1 MLHADR
7 DALLCDLAETY
18 HVYDLKALPVL
29 TLAALSFG
37 LRDDSRI
44 KMKIAGMVYLSPVI
58 LQAAIADNL
67 ALIRYALCAKEHAP
81 LPEFY
86 TDIISGKKQAEQAAR
101 AGKEN
106 DTKYLSV
113 RNAIFEDVRSRLNED
128 INNGK

>member
-1 MLHADR
+1 MMHADR

-18 HVYDLKALPVL
+18 HVYDLKALPVQ

-44 KMKIAGMVYLSPVI
+44 KMKLSGLVYVSPII
-58 LQAAIADNL
+58 LQAEIVDNL
-67 ALIRYALCAKEHAP
+67 ALIRYSLCMKEHSP

-101 AGKEN
+101 ANKQK

-113 RNAIFEDVRSRLNED
+113 RNAILDDVRSRLNED
-128 INNGK
+128 KNNG

>member
-1 MLHADR
+1 MMHADR
-7 DALLCDLAETY
+7 DALLCDIAETY
-18 HVYDLKALPVL
+18 HVYDLKALPVQ

-44 KMKIAGMVYLSPVI
+44 KMKLSGLVYVSPII
-58 LQAAIADNL
+58 LQAEIVDNL
-67 ALIRYALCAKEHAP
+67 ALIRYSLCMKEHSP

-101 AGKEN
+101 ANKQK

-113 RNAIFEDVRSRLNED
+113 RNAILDDVRSRLNED
-128 INNGK
+128 KNNG

>member
-1 MLHADR
+1 MMHADR

-18 HVYDLKALPVL
+18 HVYDLKALPVQ

-44 KMKIAGMVYLSPVI
+44 KMKLSGLVYVSPII
-58 LQAAIADNL
+58 LQAEIVDNL
-67 ALIRYALCAKEHAP
+67 ALIRYSLCMKEHSP

-101 AGKEN
+101 ANKQK

-128 INNGK
+128 INNG

>member
-1 MLHADR
+1 MMHADR

-18 HVYDLKALPVL
+18 HVYDLKALPVQ

-44 KMKIAGMVYLSPVI
+44 KMKMAGMVYVSPVI
-58 LQAAIADNL
+58 LQAEIVDNL
-67 ALIRYALCAKEHAP
+67 ALIRYSLCMKEHSP

-101 AGKEN
+101 ANKQK

-113 RNAIFEDVRSRLNED
+113 RNAILDDVRSRLNED
-128 INNGK
+128 INNG

>member
-1 MLHADR
+1 MHADR

-18 HVYDLKALPVL
+18 HVYDLKALPVQ

-44 KMKIAGMVYLSPVI
+44 KMKLSGLVYVSPII
-58 LQAAIADNL
+58 LQAEIVDNL
-67 ALIRYALCAKEHAP
+67 ALIRYSLCMKEHSP

-101 AGKEN
+101 ANKQK

-113 RNAIFEDVRSRLNED
+113 RNAILDDVRSRLNED

>member
-1 MLHADR
+1 MMHADR

-18 HVYDLKALPVL
+18 HVYDLKALPVQ

-44 KMKIAGMVYLSPVI
+44 KMKLSGMVYVSPII
-58 LQAAIADNL
+58 LQAEIVDNL
-67 ALIRYALCAKEHAP
+67 ALIRYSLCMKEHSP

-101 AGKEN
+101 ANKQK

-128 INNGK
+128 INNG

>member
-1 MLHADR
+1 MMHADR

-44 KMKIAGMVYLSPVI
+44 KMKLSGMVYVSPVI

-67 ALIRYALCAKEHAP
+67 ALIRYSLCMKEHSP
-81 LPEFY
+81 LPDFY

-101 AGKEN
+101 ASKQN
-106 DTKYLSV
+106 DKKYLSV
-113 RNAIFEDVRSRLNED
+113 RNAILDDVRSRLNED
-128 INNGK
+128 TNNG

>member
-1 MLHADR
+1 MMHADR

-18 HVYDLKALPVL
+18 HVYDLKALPVQ

-44 KMKIAGMVYLSPVI
+44 KMKLSGLVYVSPII
-58 LQAAIADNL
+58 LQAEIVDNL
-67 ALIRYALCAKEHAP
+67 ALIRYSLCMKEHSP

-101 AGKEN
+101 ANKQK

-113 RNAIFEDVRSRLNED
+113 RNAILDDVRSRLNED
-128 INNGK
+128 INNG